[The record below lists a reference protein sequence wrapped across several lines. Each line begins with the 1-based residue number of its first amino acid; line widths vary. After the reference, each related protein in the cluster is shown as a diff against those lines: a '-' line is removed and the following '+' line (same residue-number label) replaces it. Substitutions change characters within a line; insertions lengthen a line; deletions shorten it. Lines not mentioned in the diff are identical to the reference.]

1 LANIM
6 TSDFLAMSLFI
17 AEKPIGIIY
26 ADRSQSTTPIDENT
40 FLQFKQLVSLT
51 GKALTIIAK
60 R

>member
-40 FLQFKQLVSLT
+40 FLQPDSVTLQYCWS
-51 GKALTIIAK
+51 IY
-60 R
+60 